1 MATEASLKELTVRL
15 EARREL
21 TLAALMNIRAQGSGG
36 VELGAKTPAANV
48 DLRGGKGSLHEGGA
62 RVPTI
67 FYRPAKLKLR
77 IVNEPFGMVDM
88 MPTLPALAGANA
100 VRIIRSMAGH
110 LWFNPD
116 ATWAFS
122 LILVGALAQDLEYYG
137 AQSMSAAGLVSRVTP
152 LTIREMKEGPSR
164 SAIRC

>member
-15 EARREL
+15 EARWAL

-36 VELGAKTPAANV
+36 VEFGAKTPAANV

-67 FYRPAKLKLR
+67 FYWPAKLKLR

-88 MPTLPALAGANA
+88 MPTLPALAGANG
-100 VRIIRSMAGH
+100 S
-110 LWFNPD
+110 PD
-116 ATWAFS
+116 HPFDGRDISGSTWMR
-122 LILVGALAQDLEYYG
+122 L
-137 AQSMSAAGLVSRVTP
+137 
-152 LTIREMKEGPSR
+152 GPSA
-164 SAIRC
+164 SFWWVL